1 MPPKNEEDALVR
13 AGPHP
18 NTDHVRRKVLN
29 VSVPEPVYWHIRQCA
44 NESRMSLKQFMA
56 AFCQT
61 AKPIVTA
68 PATAEGPQ

>member
-1 MPPKNEEDALVR
+1 MQDSAAPIITPTEVEAMR
-13 AGPHP
+13 
-18 NTDHVRRKVLN
+18 VLN
-29 VSVPEPVYWHIRQCA
+29 VAIPASAYWHIRQCA
-44 NESRMSLKQFMA
+44 TESRMSLKQFMA